1 MQLLSSTSLTPS
13 GTVGLVSVS
22 VFSSTATP
30 SYIALTVSLVPGQ
43 PFPGI
48 APSAAEVTRTGADIT
63 RQFSSLRL
71 QPTYRVRKNRS
82 AVSCFNTTT
91 PLSNLRKENGK
102 LLGKM
107 KQMEDRVAE
116 IDEARRAQGIEIHAL
131 TNQYDTLQAEQVKLK
146 KAVESRDKKIEFLKS
161 ELAKLTGN

>member
-1 MQLLSSTSLTPS
+1 MHYESQLCLMFEKASQEGGVVKVSRLSAECQRL
-13 GTVGLVSVS
+13 L
-22 VFSSTATP
+22 A
-30 SYIALTVSLVPGQ
+30 IPGQ

-48 APSAAEVTRTGADIT
+48 APSAAEVTRTVADIT

-71 QPTYRVRKNRS
+71 QPTYRVGKNRS

-131 TNQYDTLQAEQVKLK
+131 TSQYDTLQAEQVKLK

>member
-63 RQFSSLRL
+63 RQFSVSLLFFQIALSACHCNIQSCVLRCSTL
-71 QPTYRVRKNRS
+71 DRS
-82 AVSCFNTTT
+82 RPNPASS
-91 PLSNLRKENGK
+91 L
-102 LLGKM
+102 
-107 KQMEDRVAE
+107 A
-116 IDEARRAQGIEIHAL
+116 
-131 TNQYDTLQAEQVKLK
+131 DTLIVPPSSTHVQGQEESVRGIMLQYHNSPEQPPQGEW
-146 KAVESRDKKIEFLKS
+146 KASWQNE
-161 ELAKLTGN
+161 ANGG